1 MKRTACAASVLAVL
15 IMAARADDST
25 PSIKEIMGKLHKGA
39 NAPLAKL
46 KTALKSDTPDWQDV
60 QDLTKDFVSLGAGLA
75 KNKPPKGDNSAF
87 KKRADAYY
95 EYAKS
100 LAAAA
105 KAEDKAKAQS
115 ALNKIGGSC
124 RACHSAHKTQ

>member
-15 IMAARADDST
+15 IIAARADDPT

-46 KTALKSDTPDWQDV
+46 KRALKSDTPDWKDV
-60 QDLTKDFVSLGAGLA
+60 EDLTKDFVSLGADLA

-95 EYAKS
+95 EYAKA
-100 LAAAA
+100 LDAAA

-124 RACHSAHKTQ
+124 KACHSAHKTQ